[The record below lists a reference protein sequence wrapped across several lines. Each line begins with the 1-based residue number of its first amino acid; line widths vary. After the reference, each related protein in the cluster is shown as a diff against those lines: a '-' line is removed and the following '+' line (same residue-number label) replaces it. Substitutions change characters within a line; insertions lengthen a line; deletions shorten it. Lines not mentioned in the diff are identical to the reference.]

1 MVLYPNREYVI
12 LPANEVSNIDFS
24 KVIETSAQTL
34 RYSND
39 DEYTIVKFE
48 DETPSFLEGKTQY
61 TAEEFITILDDTS
74 GVWFI
79 SEAEQ
84 NTWRDEARI
93 VLSKLNPFNWF

>member
-1 MVLYPNREYVI
+1 MAVKYVI
-12 LPANEVSNIDFS
+12 ISTSEVENIDFS
-24 KVIETSAQTL
+24 QVLQNSVRTL
-34 RYSND
+34 RVSEDGN
-39 DEYTIVKFE
+39 YTFVKFKG
-48 DETPSFLEGKTQY
+48 DTPSFLEGKTQY